1 MSLRFCSLGSG
12 SAGNAT
18 VIEASQGITTTR
30 LLVDCGFSERE
41 LKRRLARVGLDAEDL
56 DGVFVTHEHGDHVG
70 CALALAQRH
79 RLPLWTSRGTWRALQ
94 SQPRFSDRLDPALLQ
109 LCGDGAQ
116 LSIGDLLIRPFAVP
130 HDAQEPL
137 QLSASDGALKLGV
150 LTDIGSSAP
159 RVLEALQA
167 CDALLL
173 ECNHD
178 EDMLRK
184 GRYPPALKRRILGSH
199 GHLSNEAAAAILADC
214 LHEGLRLVAAAHL
227 SEHNNRPELAR
238 AALAGIRGA
247 DQLELQIADQ
257 AQGLDWQRL

>member
-41 LKRRLARVGLDAEDL
+41 LKRRLARVGLCAEDL

-70 CALALAQRH
+70 CALALAQRQ

-94 SQPRFSDRLDPALLQ
+94 AQPRFADRLDPALLQ

-150 LTDIGSSAP
+150 LTDIGSATAT
-159 RVLEALQA
+159 VLQALQG
-167 CDALLL
+167 CHALLL

-178 EDMLRK
+178 EEMLRK

-199 GHLSNEAAAAILADC
+199 GHLSNEAAADILAGC
-214 LHEGLRLVAAAHL
+214 IHEGLRLVAAAHL
-227 SEHNNRPELAR
+227 SEHNNLPELAS
-238 AALAGIRGA
+238 AALARVCGSVQPGLRV
-247 DQLELQIADQ
+247 ADQ
-257 AQGLDWQRL
+257 AQGLDWQTL